1 MKKILF
7 TGGSG
12 RFGKVFRQFKHKFKI
27 DYPTKKN
34 FDIEKLDS
42 VMNYLSKSKHKT
54 QKKESKRVLR

>member
-12 RFGKVFRQFKHKFKI
+12 RFAKVFKKFQHNKFEI

-34 FDIEKLDS
+34 L
-42 VMNYLSKSKHKT
+42 T
-54 QKKESKRVLR
+54 LRN